1 MKLKALYINGFK
13 SFANKTEIEFTSGIV
28 SIVGPNGSGKSNV
41 LDALRWVLGEQSAK
55 SMRADKM
62 EDVIFFGTQYKA
74 AQNLCEV
81 EIIFDNGD
89 GSLDIDYSEVSIKRK
104 TYRGGDNTFYLNNKV
119 CRLKD
124 IRELLFDSGIGKDGY
139 SIIGQGR
146 VEDIIRRNVEARRKL
161 FEEACGISKYRY
173 RQEES
178 ELNLEHSKDN
188 LNRIEDIYSEIKRQI
203 EPLYEQKIK
212 AEKYIELKNK
222 LKNAEISRAVK
233 ETANLDE
240 EIETKRTELK
250 RINLQISEFENER
263 KKAEQQINILQSQL
277 EKLVEDEKTKL
288 TTQNDILLK
297 IKELNFKIE
306 KNFALK
312 TQYTSQNDEIRSEI
326 SNIENSSAN
335 NKIDI
340 TALET
345 EKNKLNELILNLK
358 EENEKLYADKV
369 VHLSKLKEKTDEFE
383 KIKSENSKTKER
395 AIFLKAQNETL
406 KTTLLS
412 VETELK
418 SIFDKKNCINQKIN
432 KFKTDID
439 RLKEKI
445 SELEIN
451 AKKYMDLKLKLQNE
465 NKILKTKVSES
476 DKVLNVLDI
485 ELSTL
490 RSRKKLNE
498 DVQKEYEGM
507 PYSVR
512 QLMKRREKT
521 DILDVVVN
529 IIETSAKYET
539 AVESALGGALFNVIT
554 DTSESCRSAIEILK
568 KEKLGKVTFLPI
580 SDVKAKPLELSDEII
595 LSEVVETNEKYS
607 QIVKYLLGRTIFC
620 ETMDEAILKSRKY
633 AHNYKLV
640 TAQGEVFYPGGSIS
654 GGSRGKAVNLLSNRR
669 ILKQITLEYNKK
681 TDEYEK
687 LKTEFLKQS
696 ETLKQ
701 QNIELQKLTSE
712 EKKID
717 EKLTELKAD
726 LKIKEKEN
734 ISFLDNLK
742 NLSEE
747 YDRTAHKKQEIL
759 KRTDENI
766 TELKTVLQLLDESKS
781 KLKKENEENL
791 KYRKLAEETER
802 LIYEKNSKLNIKNA
816 ELERLN
822 LKISSY
828 SQKEEENSEL
838 LENRKQKLSKNS
850 DKIRALDEETRQI
863 EEEILKLQS
872 EHEEESKKTETFS
885 FKKSELEKE
894 KAEIQNKFKDGENL
908 NIEMHKQAYDAE
920 NKLEKFF
927 VNKETIK
934 SRLEEEYGVNIS
946 EMEKITSEKEIS
958 RTYLNKLK
966 NEIKTLGNVNLD
978 AIEEYFE
985 LKKRFDLYDTQRT
998 DLVNS
1003 VKSAEKIIIRL
1014 KKEMS
1019 DAFINEL
1026 NEISKL
1032 FKYTFSELFGED
1044 AEASINLEDE
1054 KEPLTSD
1061 IIIKAEPPGKKLKSI
1076 NSMSGGEKAMT
1087 AIAALFAILMRR
1099 PAPFCFLDEIDAP
1112 LDDANVIRFAKF
1124 LRKLNDKIQFIT
1136 ITHRRGTMMA
1146 SEYIYGV
1153 VMEEKGV
1160 SKILSMKLDEA
1171 DKFIER

>member
-312 TQYTSQNDEIRSEI
+312 TQYTSQNDEICSEI

-406 KTTLLS
+406 KTTLSS

-418 SIFDKKNCINQKIN
+418 NIFDKKNCINQKIN

-445 SELEIN
+445 SELEIT

-465 NKILKTKVSES
+465 NKVLKTKVSES
-476 DKVLNVLDI
+476 EKVLNVLDI

-920 NKLEKFF
+920 NKLEKLFM
-927 VNKETIK
+927 NKETIK
-934 SRLEEEYGVNIS
+934 SRLEEEYGVDIS

>member
-465 NKILKTKVSES
+465 NKVLKTKVSES
-476 DKVLNVLDI
+476 EKVLNVLDI

-838 LENRKQKLSKNS
+838 LENRKQRLSKNS
-850 DKIRALDEETRQI
+850 DKIRALDEEIRQI

-885 FKKSELEKE
+885 FKKSEIEKE

-920 NKLEKFF
+920 NKLEKLFM
-927 VNKETIK
+927 NKETIK

>member
-240 EIETKRTELK
+240 EIETKKTELK

-406 KTTLLS
+406 KTTLSS

-418 SIFDKKNCINQKIN
+418 NIFDKKSCINQKIN

-445 SELEIN
+445 SELEIT

-465 NKILKTKVSES
+465 NKVLKTKVSES
-476 DKVLNVLDI
+476 EKVLNVLDI

-747 YDRTAHKKQEIL
+747 YDRTEHKKQEIL

-850 DKIRALDEETRQI
+850 DKIRALDEEIRQI

-894 KAEIQNKFKDGENL
+894 KAEIQNRFKDGENL

-920 NKLEKFF
+920 NKLEKLFM
-927 VNKETIK
+927 NKETIK

>member
-13 SFANKTEIEFTSGIV
+13 SFANKTEIEFTPGIV

-465 NKILKTKVSES
+465 NKVLKTKVSES
-476 DKVLNVLDI
+476 EKVLNVLDI

-850 DKIRALDEETRQI
+850 DKIRALDEEIRQI

-885 FKKSELEKE
+885 FKKSEIEKE

-920 NKLEKFF
+920 NKLEKLFM
-927 VNKETIK
+927 NKETIK
-934 SRLEEEYGVNIS
+934 SRLEEEYGVDIS

-1112 LDDANVIRFAKF
+1112 LDDANVIRFSKF

>member
-465 NKILKTKVSES
+465 NKVLKTKVSES
-476 DKVLNVLDI
+476 EKVLNVLDI

-838 LENRKQKLSKNS
+838 LENRKQRLSKNS
-850 DKIRALDEETRQI
+850 DKIRALDEEIRQI

-885 FKKSELEKE
+885 FKKSEIEKE

-920 NKLEKFF
+920 NKLEKLFM
-927 VNKETIK
+927 NKETIK
-934 SRLEEEYGVNIS
+934 SRLEEEYGVDIS

>member
-406 KTTLLS
+406 KTTLSS

-418 SIFDKKNCINQKIN
+418 NIFDKKSCINQKIN

>member
-222 LKNAEISRAVK
+222 LKDAEISRAVK

-240 EIETKRTELK
+240 EIETKKTELK

-406 KTTLLS
+406 KTTLSS

-418 SIFDKKNCINQKIN
+418 NIFDKKSCINQKIN

>member
-465 NKILKTKVSES
+465 NKVLKTKVSES
-476 DKVLNVLDI
+476 EKVLNVLDI

-885 FKKSELEKE
+885 FKKSEIEKE

-920 NKLEKFF
+920 NKLEKLFM
-927 VNKETIK
+927 NKETIK

-1087 AIAALFAILMRR
+1087 AIATLFAILMRR

>member
-13 SFANKTEIEFTSGIV
+13 SFANKTEIEFTPGIV

-406 KTTLLS
+406 KTTLSS

-418 SIFDKKNCINQKIN
+418 NIFDKKSCINQKIN

-445 SELEIN
+445 SELEIT

-465 NKILKTKVSES
+465 NKVLKTKVSES
-476 DKVLNVLDI
+476 EKVLNVLDI

-838 LENRKQKLSKNS
+838 LENRKQRLSKNS
-850 DKIRALDEETRQI
+850 DKIRALDEEIRQI

-885 FKKSELEKE
+885 FKKSEIEKE

-920 NKLEKFF
+920 NKLEKLFM
-927 VNKETIK
+927 NKETIK

>member
-240 EIETKRTELK
+240 EIETKKTELK

-412 VETELK
+412 AETELK

-465 NKILKTKVSES
+465 NKVLKTKVSES
-476 DKVLNVLDI
+476 EKVLNVLDI

-696 ETLKQ
+696 EALKQ

-838 LENRKQKLSKNS
+838 LENRKQRLSKNS
-850 DKIRALDEETRQI
+850 DKIRALDEEIRQI

-885 FKKSELEKE
+885 FKKSEIEKE

-908 NIEMHKQAYDAE
+908 NIEMHKQSYDAE
-920 NKLEKFF
+920 NKLEKLFM
-927 VNKETIK
+927 NKETIK

>member
-240 EIETKRTELK
+240 EIETKKTELK

-445 SELEIN
+445 SELEIT

-465 NKILKTKVSES
+465 NKVLKTKVSES
-476 DKVLNVLDI
+476 EKVLNVLDI

-838 LENRKQKLSKNS
+838 LENRKQRLSKNS
-850 DKIRALDEETRQI
+850 DKIRALDEEIRQI

-885 FKKSELEKE
+885 FKKSEIEKE
-894 KAEIQNKFKDGENL
+894 KAEIKNKFKDGENL

-920 NKLEKFF
+920 NKLEKLFM
-927 VNKETIK
+927 NKETIK

>member
-240 EIETKRTELK
+240 EIETKKTELK

-445 SELEIN
+445 SELEIT

-465 NKILKTKVSES
+465 NKVLKTKVSES
-476 DKVLNVLDI
+476 EKVLNVLDI

-894 KAEIQNKFKDGENL
+894 KAEIQNRFKDGENL

-920 NKLEKFF
+920 NKLEKLFM
-927 VNKETIK
+927 NKETIK

-1112 LDDANVIRFAKF
+1112 LDDANVIRFSKF

>member
-406 KTTLLS
+406 KTTLSS

-418 SIFDKKNCINQKIN
+418 NIFDKKSCINQKIN

-465 NKILKTKVSES
+465 NKVLKTKVSES
-476 DKVLNVLDI
+476 EKVLNVLDI

-640 TAQGEVFYPGGSIS
+640 TSQGEVFYPGGSIS

-734 ISFLDNLK
+734 TSFLDNLK

-747 YDRTAHKKQEIL
+747 YDRTAHKRQEIL

-850 DKIRALDEETRQI
+850 DKIRALDEEIRQI

-908 NIEMHKQAYDAE
+908 NIEMHKQSYDAE
-920 NKLEKFF
+920 NKLEKLFM
-927 VNKETIK
+927 NKETIK
-934 SRLEEEYGVNIS
+934 SRLEEEYGVDIS

-966 NEIKTLGNVNLD
+966 NEIKTLGNVNVD